1 MIVREIMK
9 HNVVSARLEM
19 TVLEAAKLMIQK
31 KVGTLPIT
39 DEENVLI
46 GILTVNDI
54 LDVFIPD
61 YFELIKNMQFVHDFG
76 ALEDFLPKDMPE
88 VAGVTLQTLMEA
100 PISIRETDSILRAAT
115 KIFRRELIDLPVVND
130 ENKLVGLVS
139 HVDVGTK
146 FLQKWIEGRG
156 YRSND

>member
-46 GILTVNDI
+46 GILTINDI

>member
-1 MIVREIMK
+1 MEVREIMK
-9 HNVVSARLEM
+9 HHVVSARLEM
-19 TVLEAAKLMIQK
+19 TVLEAAKLMIRK

-46 GILTVNDI
+46 GILTINDI

-88 VAGVTLQTLMEA
+88 VAGVTLQTLMET

-115 KIFRRELIDLPVVND
+115 KIFRHEVIDLPVVND